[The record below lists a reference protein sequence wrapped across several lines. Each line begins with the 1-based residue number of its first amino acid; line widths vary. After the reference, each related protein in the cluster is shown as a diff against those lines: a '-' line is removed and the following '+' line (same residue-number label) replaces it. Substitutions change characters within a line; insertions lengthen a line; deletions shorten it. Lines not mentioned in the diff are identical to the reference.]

1 MTNFYSWLKTKLVK
15 LKPKRIPAKTK
26 TNFELYCEQNPWARE
41 CRIYED

>member
-1 MTNFYSWLKTKLVK
+1 MIKLYRWLKSKVFKSKFTVLNN
-15 LKPKRIPAKTK
+15 K